1 MRIGLDV
8 MGGDFAPGAVL
19 EGAVLAL
26 EELGPS
32 EKVVLIGD
40 SRIIRKFLSERN
52 IPESVFELVHTEEFI
67 EMGENPSKAF
77 SQKPNSTIGL
87 GFSMLVSGKLDGF
100 ASAGNTGA
108 MMVGAMFTSK
118 SVPGI
123 MRPCIAGAIPSLEG
137 HPGILLD
144 VGINPDAKAEVLNQY
159 GLLGSLYAEYVYG
172 IPHPKVGLMNIGSED
187 EKGNL
192 LTKSAFQL
200 MKGSPQYNFIGN
212 IEGND
217 LFDNEKVN
225 VVVTDGFVGNVILK
239 MAESFYTL
247 IKKRKLDDA
256 FFEQFNYEIYGGTP
270 ILGINHTA
278 IIGHGISNG
287 LAIKNMILHTRKV
300 IEVNLI
306 GRIKAAFQNDEN

>member
-8 MGGDFAPGAVL
+8 MGGDFAPGAIL
-19 EGAVLAL
+19 DGAVLAL
-26 EELGPS
+26 KELKPS
-32 EKVVLIGD
+32 ERIVLIGD
-40 SRIIRKFLSERN
+40 SAIIRKFLSEKN
-52 IPESVFELVHTEEFI
+52 VGESEFDILHTEEYI
-67 EMGENPSKAF
+67 EMGENPSKAY

-87 GFSMLVSGKLDGF
+87 GYNLLVSGELDGF

-108 MMVGAMFTSK
+108 MLVGAMFTSK

-123 MRPCIAGAIPSLEG
+123 IRPCIAGAIPSLEG

-144 VGINPDAKAEVLNQY
+144 VGINPDARADVLYQY
-159 GLLGSLYAEYVYG
+159 GLLGSLYAEYVYN

-192 LTKSAFQL
+192 VTKSAFQL
-200 MKGSPQYNFIGN
+200 MKATKEYNFIGN
-212 IEGND
+212 VEGND
-217 LFDNEKVN
+217 FFDNEKVN
-225 VVVTDGFVGNVILK
+225 VIVADGFVGNVILK
-239 MAESFYTL
+239 QAESFYTL
-247 IKKRKLDDA
+247 IKKRGLDDS

-278 IIGHGISNG
+278 IIGHGISND

-306 GRIKAAFQNDEN
+306 ERIKAAFNNDKT